1 MVVTRYDSFKEQTIY
16 TLRKY
21 SNYMISHIF
30 ASELR
35 EYIYDND
42 IPYVPGNMFYH
53 ASKIYNRYVSIRPDH
68 YRNVRIG
75 CYDWKD
81 DPITILLTGKDYL
94 KRISLY
100 DHLML
105 RLQGKI

>member
-1 MVVTRYDSFKEQTIY
+1 MVVTRYDSYKDQVVY

-21 SNYMISHIF
+21 DNYMISHIF
-30 ASELR
+30 SSELR
-35 EYIYDND
+35 EYIYDHD

-53 ASKIYNRYVSIRPDH
+53 ASKIYNRYVSIRQDH

-75 CYDWKD
+75 CYDWQD
-81 DPITILLTGKDYL
+81 NPITIPLTGKDYP

>member
-1 MVVTRYDSFKEQTIY
+1 MVVTRYDSYKDQVVY

-21 SNYMISHIF
+21 GNYMISHIF
-30 ASELR
+30 SSELR
-35 EYIYDND
+35 EYMRDHD
-42 IPYVPGNMFYH
+42 IPYTPGNM
-53 ASKIYNRYVSIRPDH
+53 
-68 YRNVRIG
+68 
-75 CYDWKD
+75 
-81 DPITILLTGKDYL
+81 TIPLTGKDYP